1 MLAGMSKRSF
11 TARFMEEIMR
21 TRFLQFAGAA
31 LIALGLSV
39 PASAQQYRQELR
51 HSTTPCQGD
60 GPAVWINV
68 TDVAASRGTL
78 RVQLYR
84 GTEGDWLER
93 GRWLHRI
100 EVPARA
106 GSQQVC
112 MPVPSTGNYAIA
124 IRHDLNGN
132 GRTDITSD
140 GGGMSNNPSINIF
153 NLGRP
158 SVDRTRF
165 SIGREVKPMTIR
177 MRYM

>member
-1 MLAGMSKRSF
+1 MI
-11 TARFMEEIMR
+11 T
-21 TRFLQFAGAA
+21 TRNLRLSGAA
-31 LIALGLSV
+31 LLGALTAAGLSM

-51 HSTTPCQGD
+51 HSVTPCQGN
-60 GPAVWINV
+60 GPAVWINIS
-68 TDVAASRGTL
+68 DVKASTGSL
-78 RVQLYR
+78 RIQLYR
-84 GTEGDWLER
+84 GTRQDWLAS
-93 GRWLHRI
+93 GRWLNRI

-112 MPVPSTGNYAIA
+112 MPVPSVGDYAIA
-124 IRHDLNGN
+124 IRHDANGN
-132 GRTDITSD
+132 GSSDLTTD

-158 SVDRTRF
+158 SIDRTRF